1 MYGKF
6 ECIGRC
12 RRSAWSTRAELSDP
26 AETPKRVL
34 HATDGLEVHKGTI
47 SYCVKE
53 VRGTIHA
60 EGTASTWIAG

>member
-1 MYGKF
+1 
-6 ECIGRC
+6 
-12 RRSAWSTRAELSDP
+12 
-26 AETPKRVL
+26 L